1 MGAVILRAQTCLT
14 CGGPLP
20 TTGRVDRRYC
30 KGACRTLAYRVRR
43 RIKATR
49 PPGPLEPAWSEPNAV
64 VKTML
69 TSLAQIQ
76 ARVLDFAHQLEHEEF
91 YARAPVRTAAPAA
104 PAAGSDEQH
113 PAADIQTP
121 LFDDLSAQAVRREAD
136 ADGTVVTRS
145 VDLPAASLPRSSP
158 MDAATSTRSVD
169 LAARLDEVIQ
179 QRDKLHTELLAERES
194 RGKLAAQLKTLNK
207 EASEAIGQLKDRQKH
222 LQRERDAL
230 VLRVQELKAQLERAS
245 QTLTTWELAG
255 SQSMEIAARSDAL
268 QQENA
273 LLRAEVKRLRP
284 PSADADPLVLLMID
298 RVKALHWLAVYEK
311 RRGVKMTGQLLPSYE
326 NEHILAA
333 AQYQA
338 FCARRDFYFRT
349 RGPHQPAPSW
359 VKEDQ
364 LLDPASEKK
373 LCDDAQY
380 NNRGVC
386 NRLEFERRSA
396 GEHP

>member
-30 KGACRTLAYRVRR
+30 KGACRTLAYRVRS

-49 PPGPLEPAWSEPNAV
+49 PPGPLEPAWTEPNAV

-76 ARVLDFAHQLEHEEF
+76 ARVLDFAHRLEHEEL
-91 YARAPVRTAAPAA
+91 YARAPVRTETPAA
-104 PAAGSDEQH
+104 PAAVSDEQH

-121 LFDDLSAQAVRREAD
+121 LFDDLSSQAVRREAN
-136 ADGTVVTRS
+136 ADGTPLTRGA
-145 VDLPAASLPRSSP
+145 DLTPASLPRSSP

-179 QRDKLHTELLAERES
+179 QRDKLHTELLVERES
-194 RGKLAAQLKTLNK
+194 TGKLDAQFKTLNK

-222 LQRERDAL
+222 LQRER
-230 VLRVQELKAQLERAS
+230 
-245 QTLTTWELAG
+245 
-255 SQSMEIAARSDAL
+255 AARSDAL

-273 LLRAEVKRLRP
+273 LLRAEVQRLRP

-298 RVKALHWLAVYEK
+298 RVKALHWLAVYEM
-311 RRGVKMTGQLLPSYE
+311 RRGVKVTGQLLSSYE

-380 NNRGVC
+380 NNRSVC
-386 NRLEFERRSA
+386 NRLEWERRSA

>member
-30 KGACRTLAYRVRR
+30 KGACRTLAYRVRS

-49 PPGPLEPAWSEPNAV
+49 PPGPLEPVWTEPNAV

-76 ARVLDFAHQLEHEEF
+76 ARVLDFAHRLEHEEL
-91 YARAPVRTAAPAA
+91 YARLPVRTEAATAA
-104 PAAGSDEQH
+104 AVASAERG
-113 PAADIQTP
+113 PAADIQTS
-121 LFDDLSAQAVRREAD
+121 LFNGLGD
-136 ADGTVVTRS
+136 
-145 VDLPAASLPRSSP
+145 PAAKREEYPDATGEPHDVNLSPASLSRSSP
-158 MDAATSTRSVD
+158 SDAAISTRSVE
-169 LAARLDEVIQ
+169 LAARLDEVTR
-179 QRDKLHTELLAERES
+179 QRDNLQAELLAERE
-194 RGKLAAQLKTLNK
+194 RTGRLDGQLKTLNQ

-222 LQRERDAL
+222 LQRDRDAL
-230 VLRVQELKAQLERAS
+230 TLRVHELKARLERAS
-245 QTLTTWELAG
+245 QTVTTWEQAG
-255 SQSMEIAARSDAL
+255 SESMEMAARSDAL

-273 LLRAEVKRLRP
+273 ALRAEVRRLRP
-284 PSADADPLVLLMID
+284 PSAEADPLVLLMID
-298 RVKALHWLAVYEK
+298 RVKALHWLAVYEM
-311 RRGVKMTGQLLPSYE
+311 RRRVKVTGQLLPSYE

-373 LCDDAQY
+373 LCEDAQY
-380 NNRGVC
+380 KNRGVC
-386 NRLEFERRSA
+386 NQLEWERRSA

>member
-30 KGACRTLAYRVRR
+30 KGACRTLAYRVRS

-49 PPGPLEPAWSEPNAV
+49 PPGPLEPAWTEPNAV

-76 ARVLDFAHQLEHEEF
+76 ARVLDFAHRLEHEEL
-91 YARAPVRTAAPAA
+91 YSRLPVRTETPTASAVAP
-104 PAAGSDEQH
+104 DEQG

-121 LFDDLSAQAVRREAD
+121 LFDALDDHAARQGGYAAVTE
-136 ADGTVVTRS
+136 VTRG
-145 VDLPAASLPRSSP
+145 VELTTASLQRSSP
-158 MDAATSTRSVD
+158 ADAASSTRSVN
-169 LAARLDEVIQ
+169 LAARLDEVLQ
-179 QRDKLHTELLAERES
+179 QRDKLQAELLAERES
-194 RGKLAAQLKTLNK
+194 TGRLDAQLKTLNK

-222 LQRERDAL
+222 LQREKDGL
-230 VLRVQELKAQLERAS
+230 TLRVHELKAQLERAS
-245 QTLTTWELAG
+245 QTVTTWELAG
-255 SQSMEIAARSDAL
+255 SESMEMAARSDAL

-273 LLRAEVKRLRP
+273 ALRAEVQRLRP

-298 RVKALHWLAVYEK
+298 RVKALHWLAVYEI
-311 RRGVKMTGQLLPSYE
+311 RRGVKVTGQLLSSYE
-326 NEHILAA
+326 NEHILVA

-380 NNRGVC
+380 NNRSVC
-386 NRLEFERRSA
+386 NRLEWERRSA